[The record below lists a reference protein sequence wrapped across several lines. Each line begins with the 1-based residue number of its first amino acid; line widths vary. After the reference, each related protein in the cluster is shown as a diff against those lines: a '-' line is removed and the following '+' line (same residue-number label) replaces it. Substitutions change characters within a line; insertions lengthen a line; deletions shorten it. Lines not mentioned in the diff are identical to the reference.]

1 MKTLNTTI
9 IISLMA
15 GGYLWWQPHGSP
27 GFDGWIQLIREQ
39 FETEDQ
45 AIDGEKTRLR
55 AIGQGKRQHLEAI
68 GVQVNMLHLSF
79 DCGIVYS
86 PPETGEECV
95 WAIDHFKERMLEY
108 VASDEELAE
117 RLLQHQLAVHGIEL
131 HENVGTTIRQYL
143 PAAAEIGNC
152 AFDDCRQ
159 ELDMMKK
166 SVGSGHARREATV
179 LQPEEN
185 RRADPCQVPHL
196 ANRSP
201 SDRASSANGMLDY
214 QSPDM
219 SPPFYVASTDTA
231 HAPVLAD
238 PAIVTYSLAVVAK
251 RSPIRSNCGA
261 INSLRC
267 SAATPRALRA
277 VAYAAEEASAAAAL
291 RLERAWRVQIS
302 SRFEPLL
309 EEGVSVREPQQCAV
323 VVAATGLVSY
333 SDVRAPPASPPPQ
346 PPTSYF
352 DMVAKRVAALEAS
365 GQWREA
371 SELLSE
377 ALIQCK
383 TYDDRRIREA
393 AARRLQWQ
401 ARRRH
406 ARRCRCAIVRL
417 QAMQRGR
424 WVRSELSRRKLSP
437 IDLGVLWPEVIGGT
451 FIIHLRVS
459 PTSEDKHAR
468 HAAEARAAAM
478 AAAPMELSTANAE
491 VLACGGIEAREALAI
506 FELRNRRVS
515 WAVRPFD
522 LATASTAGADVN
534 MPGRILRADAPGTDF
549 SFDKDGSV
557 RSIHDTDV
565 DCVSRA
571 CETAEEG
578 GIISA
583 GTYRES
589 FQLGE
594 AFESTACRLRRQA
607 LQRGLT
613 AAIQVEARQLGTAI
627 AGSNATAPEE
637 AAISNAH
644 AARAK
649 AHHAHFASRMRKE
662 QTAAAIEEALRSHL
676 PAPCPFEATQGGAD
690 PLASTEDA
698 DAFAALASI
707 AAEQPAA
714 PSVASTSVS
723 ALAHP
728 ASLCCANSECG
739 SRDGVNRAATPWLR
753 SLDAFRKPGRSPLHA
768 TVSLGERQRRDVHAS
783 AYVGSRRGAWLRA
796 AMPFKPHATQLLLV
810 RLRGYGREWSVQ
822 LPYRAFLVVDQM
834 LRGAAEPA
842 AEPPLLW
849 LPALPPPSSAGV
861 LTPSTSKHAARVAA
875 LQQWLLAVLQA
886 VRSGA
891 LRSHA
896 PLAMLLELHMP
907 LLLELQARARA
918 WVHRDESGDDGRRT
932 SRAENLGNSCEAGH
946 LLTQARAARAGHA
959 AHAGDDHCHEAFTR
973 QLERTEARD

>member
-1 MKTLNTTI
+1 
-9 IISLMA
+9 MA
-15 GGYLWWQPHGSP
+15 GGYLWWTPHGSP
-27 GFDGWIQLIREQ
+27 GFDGWIQLIREE

-55 AIGQGKRQHLEAI
+55 VIGQGKRQHLEAI

-79 DCGIVYS
+79 ECGIVYS

-131 HENVGTTIRQYL
+131 HEHVGTTIRQDL

-152 AFDDCRQ
+152 ALDDCRQ
-159 ELDMMKK
+159 ELGMIKK

-179 LQPEEN
+179 LQTEEN
-185 RRADPCQVPHL
+185 SRAYPCQVPHP

-201 SDRASSANGMLDY
+201 SDRVSSANGTLDY
-214 QSPDM
+214 QSPDTLPAF
-219 SPPFYVASTDTA
+219 SLASTDTA
-231 HAPVLAD
+231 HARALAD

-251 RSPIRSNCGA
+251 RGPIRSNGGA

-267 SAATPRALRA
+267 SSATPRALRA
-277 VAYAAEEASAAAAL
+277 VASAAEEGTVSASAAAAL
-291 RLERAWRVQIS
+291 RLERAWRVQFS
-302 SRFEPLL
+302 SRF
-309 EEGVSVREPQQCAV
+309 GVSVREPQQCAV

-401 ARRRH
+401 VRRRH
-406 ARRCRCAIVRL
+406 ARRCRCAIIRL
-417 QAMQRGR
+417 QALQRGR
-424 WVRSELSRRKLSP
+424 WVRNELSRRQMSP
-437 IDLGVLWPEVIGGT
+437 IDLGVLWPAVIGGT

-468 HAAEARAAAM
+468 HAAEARLAAM
-478 AAAPMELSTANAE
+478 TAAPMELSTANAE
-491 VLACGGIEAREALAI
+491 ALACGGIEAPAI

-534 MPGRILRADAPGTDF
+534 MPCRILQADAPGTDF
-549 SFDKDGSV
+549 SLDKDGSV
-557 RSIHDTDV
+557 QSIPGADEDS
-565 DCVSRA
+565 VSRA
-571 CETAEEG
+571 CATAEEG

-583 GTYRES
+583 GTNQES
-589 FQLGE
+589 IQLGE
-594 AFESTACRLRRQA
+594 ALESNVCRLRRQA
-607 LQRGLT
+607 LQPYLT
-613 AAIQVEARQLGTAI
+613 AAILVEGRQLGTAI

-644 AARAK
+644 AGRAE
-649 AHHAHFASRMRKE
+649 AHHAHFASKMRKE
-662 QTAAAIEEALRSHL
+662 RTEAAAIEAALQSRL
-676 PAPCPFEATQGGAD
+676 PVPCPFESTQGGAD
-690 PLASTEDA
+690 PLAPTEEA
-698 DAFAALASI
+698 DALAALASI
-707 AAEQPAA
+707 PAEQPAA
-714 PSVASTSVS
+714 PSVASTRVS

-768 TVSLGERQRRDVHAS
+768 TVSLGERQRRSAHAS

-796 AMPFKPHATQLLLV
+796 AMPFKPHATQLLRV

-822 LPYRAFLVVDQM
+822 LPYRAFLAVDQM

-875 LQQWLLAVLQA
+875 LQQWLQAVLQA

-918 WVHRDESGDDGRRT
+918 WVHRDDSDE
-932 SRAENLGNSCEAGH
+932 
-946 LLTQARAARAGHA
+946 
-959 AHAGDDHCHEAFTR
+959 
-973 QLERTEARD
+973 LERTEAKD